1 MPGGAVVSTNGGTG
15 GGATLSPPPIPPG
28 RVLRA
33 VAFTP
38 AVRGYPGGIADMA
51 AEQDNLATGDL
62 LDGGGS
68 WADAPV
74 TAAAPGAGPAAAASA
89 FAISVWQQSVAAW
102 QEAGIDWL
110 REARPAPSVEDRA
123 AAEAD
128 LQHTEPIP
136 VVPAVDPPG
145 QAGPAGPAAE
155 APVDEDR
162 VVLGATDATAAPG
175 EAAAA
180 PGTGSATP
188 EAGTGTAPGQ
198 NAAVV
203 DDDVVVLQDAGAA
216 AATGTG
222 GTGDAATEAKSA
234 TTGTGSVPAGG
245 TAAGTGSVTTGGAPG
260 GAQAAAARTRAAA
273 DGTAAGPGR
282 AGPGRRVIV
291 VAAAASVAL
300 VAGTIAGIVIT
311 RSGGPARPT
320 FGLVTPY
327 PAATLAT
334 GDFAAPAPGPGVPP
348 SLTGIAGAGKT
359 IVAVG
364 SQGAASL
371 SLPLILVSRD
381 GGHAWARAALRPGGV
396 APGPGAVPVLVTHGR
411 YGWLALGEQWAWTSA
426 TGRAWHAT
434 PGPPM
439 VPGDKILDLTRTR
452 LGFVA
457 VGENIPGPAG
467 SGVAG
472 PVLWTS
478 ANGQAW
484 QRKSGAALTL
494 GTRGALDAGGG
505 SMVSLRWA
513 AYRGGVIIVGGEIS
527 RPVVKHRGK
536 RRTIVSVESPGL
548 WRSSNNGATWRP
560 VQVPVDHGAAAGL
573 AGLAATG
580 SAFVAIRPGHTH
592 AGRRD
597 AVAYVS
603 VAGSAWQF
611 AGRLVAGRRTPL
623 RVLTV
628 SASAQ
633 AFVVSGTTPVSRV
646 AFVSATGRGWHRTAD
661 QGRAAST
668 TVTGVTVAPGSIV
681 VAAGLRRHPGSDT
694 ADASPYLMLAGAG
707 TTAHRTTVGAAALA
721 AASTADVTANSLAAA
736 GGEQVAAGTA
746 DGAPALWWAPAGG
759 HWAPATISMPAAW
772 HLGSLTGVV
781 HGGSGW
787 LAVGQAGPPAQPG
800 LPPPA
805 AVAVTSADGRTWRPA
820 AGAEQFAAPGT
831 ALTQAAVGPAAY
843 VVVGSAPGPGGSPA
857 AAAWYSVGLGAWT
870 RAAVGAGAAI
880 APGPAGQMFAVTADR
895 SGFAAVGSAGND
907 PAVWTSR
914 TGSAWQPI
922 ALPLPPGTVSAALTR
937 VAAVDGRVVAVGN
950 AATHAAA
957 GPSAA
962 RPPAAGS
969 VAFAAVSTDG
979 GRHWH
984 ETGLRGPAGPATV
997 TALTAA
1003 GAGFVAA
1010 GLAGPPGAQAM
1021 VAWWSSDGL
1030 SWQRGQPVAGPLPA
1044 RGVQQVTALTAGGGV
1059 LTGAGYALTRSGEQP
1074 IRWQARY
1081 R

>member
-1 MPGGAVVSTNGGTG
+1 MPAGAVVSTNGGAG
-15 GGATLSPPPIPPG
+15 GGTTLSPPPIPPG
-28 RVLRA
+28 RALRA

-51 AEQDNLATGDL
+51 AEQDDLAAGDL
-62 LDGGGS
+62 PGGGGS
-68 WADAPV
+68 WAGPPAAAAAPV
-74 TAAAPGAGPAAAASA
+74 AAAAPGAGPNAAALAT
-89 FAISVWQQSVAAW
+89 SVWQQSVAAW

-110 REARPAPSVEDRA
+110 REARPGPSAQDRA

-136 VVPAVDPPG
+136 IVPGFDPPG
-145 QAGPAGPAAE
+145 QAGPAGRAA
-155 APVDEDR
+155 AAAVDEDL
-162 VVLGATDATAAPG
+162 VVLSAAEATAAPSESAAAAATG
-175 EAAAA
+175 DAAAGSGSVVTGPAAETKSATTGAAA
-180 PGTGSATP
+180 PGTESGP
-188 EAGTGTAPGQ
+188 AG
-198 NAAVV
+198 
-203 DDDVVVLQDAGAA
+203 GAA
-216 AATGTG
+216 AGT
-222 GTGDAATEAKSA
+222 S
-234 TTGTGSVPAGG
+234 SVA
-245 TAAGTGSVTTGGAPG
+245 TGGAAG
-260 GAQAAAARTRAAA
+260 GPKAAAARTLGAQ
-273 DGTAAGPGR
+273 DGTAGRPGR
-282 AGPGRRVIV
+282 TGPSRRVII
-291 VAAAASVAL
+291 VAAVTSVAL
-300 VAGTIAGIVIT
+300 VAGTITGIAIA
-311 RSGGPARPT
+311 RSGGPAGPT
-320 FGLVTPY
+320 SGLVTPY
-327 PAATLAT
+327 PAATLAS
-334 GDFAAPAPGPGVPP
+334 GDFAAPAAGPGVPA
-348 SLTGIAGAGKT
+348 SLTGIAGAGRT

-364 SQGAASL
+364 SQGAGSL
-371 SLPLILVSRD
+371 SLPLMMVSRD
-381 GGHAWARAALRPGGV
+381 GGRSWARAALRPGGV
-396 APGPGAVPVLVTHGR
+396 APGPGAAPVLVTHGR
-411 YGWLALGEQWAWTSA
+411 YGWLALGEQSAWTSA

-494 GTRGALDAGGG
+494 GTRGALDTGGG

-646 AFVSATGRGWHRTAD
+646 AFVSSAGRGWHRTAD

-668 TVTGVTVAPGSIV
+668 TVTGVTVAPGSIA

-707 TTAHRTTVGAAALA
+707 TTAHRTTVGAAVLA

-772 HLGSLTGVV
+772 HLGSLTGAV

-820 AGAEQFAAPGT
+820 AGAKQFAAPGT

-857 AAAWYSVGLGAWT
+857 AAAWYSIGLGVWT
-870 RAAVGAGAAI
+870 RAAVDTGGAI
-880 APGPAGQMFAVTADR
+880 APGPGGQILAVTADR
-895 SGFAAVGSAGND
+895 SGFAAVGSAGNV
-907 PAVWTSR
+907 PVVWTSR

-922 ALPLPPGTVSAALTR
+922 ALPLPPGTVSGVLTR
-937 VAAVDGRVVAVGN
+937 MAAAGGRVVAVGS
-950 AATHAAA
+950 AATHAA
-957 GPSAA
+957 G
-962 RPPAAGS
+962 PPAAG
-969 VAFAAVSTDG
+969 
-979 GRHWH
+979 
-984 ETGLRGPAGPATV
+984 PP
-997 TALTAA
+997 AA
-1003 GAGFVAA
+1003 G
-1010 GLAGPPGAQAM
+1010 
-1021 VAWWSSDGL
+1021 
-1030 SWQRGQPVAGPLPA
+1030 QP
-1044 RGVQQVTALTAGGGV
+1044 
-1059 LTGAGYALTRSGEQP
+1059 
-1074 IRWQARY
+1074 
-1081 R
+1081 